1 MRYGL
6 AASLR
11 QPRCPCVF
19 RQLLSDM
26 VSGEEED
33 ISLAE
38 ASLYIAG
45 DEYPDLDA
53 QAYLSALDEMAR
65 EARGRL
71 TRIDDT
77 GDTLRRLSEYL
88 FLHLGFQ
95 GNDRDYYDPQNSYL
109 NRVIDRKLG
118 IPITLSIV
126 YMEVA
131 RRLGLV
137 LEGIGL
143 PGHFILRHGP
153 PEWELYVD
161 PFNGGELLSRADCER
176 LVQATFHGQAEF
188 HDEFLLPCTRRAI
201 LVRVLSNLRNAYGHR
216 EDYRKALAA
225 TERIAIVQPGVARTF
240 RDKAALH
247 VQLGEHRLAAE
258 SLQTYL
264 DTSPTADDAEHVRN
278 QIRALWQEIARRN

>member
-1 MRYGL
+1 M
-6 AASLR
+6 
-11 QPRCPCVF
+11 F

-26 VSGEEED
+26 VNREEED
-33 ISLAE
+33 ISLSE
-38 ASLYIAG
+38 AALYIAG
-45 DEYPDLDA
+45 DEYPDLDM
-53 QAYLSALDEMAR
+53 QVYIRGLDEMAQ
-65 EARGRL
+65 EARNRL
-71 TRIDDT
+71 EGIEDR
-77 GDTLRRLSEYL
+77 GEALRRLSEYL
-88 FLHLGFQ
+88 FLELGFG
-95 GNDRDYYDPQNSYL
+95 GNAEDYYDPQNSYL
-109 NRVIDRKLG
+109 NRVMDRKLG

-153 PEWELYVD
+153 PEWELFVD
-161 PFNGGELLSRADCER
+161 PFNGGELLSRADCEG

-188 HDEFLLPCTRRAI
+188 SDDFLLPCTKKTI
-201 LVRVLSNLRNAYGHR
+201 LVRVLSNLRNVYSQR
-216 EDYRKALAA
+216 EEYRKALAA

-247 VQLGEHRLAAE
+247 LRLGEHRRAAE

-264 DTSPTADDAEHVRN
+264 DTSPTADDAERVRN
-278 QIRALWQEIARRN
+278 QIRALWQDIARRN